1 MKGFVLSLLNSLT
14 ITVFSQQQQ
23 QLSNTMN
30 LNNSSVQIL
39 SNNSRGSVSNI
50 NTLNNRNSNIAIQS
64 NVIKVNQVRVN
75 SQRNTTKV
83 VRMTNKANQSSNVV
97 RSRNKTNIVSVSG
110 PNNRSDLT
118 NLHVNDNP
126 INTNSDNNLGNQFD
140 NQQLLIENNAN
151 LIQSQQTANAS
162 EQNNKVAQNVS
173 ANNSKGINV
182 SLDLN
187 VRVHSFSSSSAASS
201 SKTNRHIFSKKMK
214 KFERHFLGKIGSHKK
229 SKHLVDV
236 CFNWK

>member
-30 LNNSSVQIL
+30 FNNSSVQIL

-64 NVIKVNQVRVN
+64 NVIKANQVRVN
-75 SQRNTTKV
+75 SQRNTTNV
-83 VRMTNKANQSSNVV
+83 VRLTNKANQASNVV

-118 NLHVNDNP
+118 NL
-126 INTNSDNNLGNQFD
+126 QC
-140 NQQLLIENNAN
+140 
-151 LIQSQQTANAS
+151 
-162 EQNNKVAQNVS
+162 K
-173 ANNSKGINV
+173 
-182 SLDLN
+182 
-187 VRVHSFSSSSAASS
+187 R
-201 SKTNRHIFSKKMK
+201 
-214 KFERHFLGKIGSHKK
+214 
-229 SKHLVDV
+229 
-236 CFNWK
+236 